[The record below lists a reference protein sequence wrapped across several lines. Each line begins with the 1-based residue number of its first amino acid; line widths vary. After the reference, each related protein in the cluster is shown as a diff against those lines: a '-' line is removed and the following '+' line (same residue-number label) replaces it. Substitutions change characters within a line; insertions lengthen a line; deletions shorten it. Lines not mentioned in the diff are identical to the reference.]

1 MRQIMNEQLQISE
14 CNPIRARYYDY
25 NRFTYPW
32 HFHSQY
38 EIIFVKESHGSCFVG
53 DCIQQYSAGD
63 MILFGPNL
71 PHYMRS
77 DDIYHSEVSALR
89 VQGTIIQFEQNFLQY
104 SLSHYPQFLQI
115 KTLLEESKRGIHFTK
130 KALAGASKQIAGFP
144 ELKGFRQISV
154 LLEILQELANISQ
167 RKILASPCYYEKFP
181 SMGNKRIDK
190 IISFINSN
198 YTRNLKLNEVA
209 EMANMNATAFCR
221 FFKETTGK
229 TFLQYVMDMRTG
241 YACKLLTLGDMD
253 VSQIA
258 MECGFD
264 SISHFNRTFKSLIK
278 MTPTQ
283 YRSQI
288 MK

>member
-1 MRQIMNEQLQISE
+1 MRQIMNEQLPISDS
-14 CNPIRARYYDY
+14 NPIRARYYDY

-38 EIIFVKESHGSCFVG
+38 EIIYVKESYGSCFVG
-53 DCIQQYSAGD
+53 DCIEKYSAGD
-63 MILFGPNL
+63 VILFGPNL

-77 DDIYHSEVSALR
+77 DDIYHADDSVLR

-104 SLSHYPQFLQI
+104 SLNYYPQFLQI
-115 KTLLEESKRGIHFTK
+115 KTLLEESKRGILFPK
-130 KALAGASKQIAGFP
+130 KSSTHITGLISDFP
-144 ELKGFRQISV
+144 EQRGFRQISV
-154 LLEILQELANISQ
+154 LLEILQEMANASQ
-167 RKILASPCYYEKFP
+167 RKSLASPCYYEKFP

-190 IISFINSN
+190 ITSFINSN
-198 YTRNLKLNEVA
+198 YTHNLKLNEVA

-241 YACKLLTLGDMD
+241 YACKLLTIGDMD
-253 VSQIA
+253 ISQIA
-258 MECGFD
+258 VECGFD
-264 SISHFNRTFKSLIK
+264 SISHFNRTFKLLIN

>member
-1 MRQIMNEQLQISE
+1 MRQIMNEQLPISDS
-14 CNPIRARYYDY
+14 NPIRARYYDY

-38 EIIFVKESHGSCFVG
+38 EIIYVKESYGSCFVG
-53 DCIQQYSAGD
+53 DCIEKYSAGD
-63 MILFGPNL
+63 VILFGPNL

-77 DDIYHSEVSALR
+77 DDIYHAEDSALR

-104 SLSHYPQFLQI
+104 SLNYYPQFLQI
-115 KTLLEESKRGIHFTK
+115 KTLLEESKRGILFPK
-130 KALAGASKQIAGFP
+130 KSSTHITGLISGFP
-144 ELKGFRQISV
+144 EQRGFRQISV
-154 LLEILQELANISQ
+154 LLEILQEMANASQ
-167 RKILASPCYYEKFP
+167 RKSLASPCYYEKFP

-198 YTRNLKLNEVA
+198 YTHYLKLNEVA

-241 YACKLLTLGDMD
+241 YACKLLTIGDMD
-253 VSQIA
+253 ISQIA
-258 MECGFD
+258 VECGFD
-264 SISHFNRTFKSLIK
+264 SISHFNRTFKLLIY